1 MSVRENCALTTDVV
15 LFGFKPEKKLAV
27 LLIKRGNEPF
37 KDKWALPGGFVKRD
51 EDLVEGAKREMAE
64 ETNVK
69 LDTLNQVGVYSK
81 PSRDPRG
88 RVVSFAYY
96 AVIPR
101 KSKSMK
107 VSAGDDAIEAKWY
120 NVVDLPE
127 LAFDHHDIILDALA
141 KLKRKLGSNR
151 GSLPL
156 NGLENNSAFS
166 NEIQLMF

>member
-1 MSVRENCALTTDVV
+1 MNVRENCTLTTDVV
-15 LFGFKPEKKLAV
+15 LFGFRPEKKLAV
-27 LLIKRGNEPF
+27 LLIKRGKEPF

-51 EDLVEGAKREMAE
+51 EDLIEGAKREMLE

-69 LDTLNQVGVYSK
+69 LDNLNQVGVYSK

-88 RVVSFAYY
+88 RVVSVAYY

-101 KSKSMK
+101 KSKSVK
-107 VSAGDDAIEAKWY
+107 VAAGDDALEAKWH
-120 NVVDLPE
+120 NVFGLPE
-127 LAFDHHDIILDALA
+127 LAFDHQDIILGALT
-141 KLKRKLGSNR
+141 KLKRKLGSHR
-151 GSLPL
+151 GGLPL

>member
-15 LFGFKPEKKLAV
+15 LFGFKPEKKFAV
-27 LLIKRGNEPF
+27 LLIKRGKEPF

-51 EDLVEGAKREMAE
+51 EELIEGAKREMVE
-64 ETNVK
+64 ETNVQ
-69 LDTLNQVGVYSK
+69 LDNLNEVGVYSK

-88 RVVSFAYY
+88 RVISVAYY

-101 KSKSMK
+101 KSLK
-107 VSAGDDAIEAKWY
+107 VSAGDDAIEAKWS
-120 NVVDLPE
+120 NVVGLPE

-141 KLKRKLGSNR
+141 KLKRKLGSHR
-151 GSLPL
+151 GGLPL

-166 NEIQLMF
+166 DEIQLMF

>member
-1 MSVRENCALTTDVV
+1 MVSV
-15 LFGFKPEKKLAV
+15 
-27 LLIKRGNEPF
+27 
-37 KDKWALPGGFVKRD
+37 
-51 EDLVEGAKREMAE
+51 
-64 ETNVK
+64 
-69 LDTLNQVGVYSK
+69 
-81 PSRDPRG
+81 
-88 RVVSFAYY
+88 AYY